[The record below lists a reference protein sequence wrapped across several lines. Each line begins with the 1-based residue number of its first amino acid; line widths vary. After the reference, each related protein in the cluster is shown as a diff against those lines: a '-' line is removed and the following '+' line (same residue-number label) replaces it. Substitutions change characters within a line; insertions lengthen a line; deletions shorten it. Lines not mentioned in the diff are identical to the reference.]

1 MANLALIMKTK
12 TEELIKEFQFRTSRS
27 GGKGGQ
33 NVNKVSSRVELFWNV
48 NESLVFTEEEK
59 MRILVKLSNRI
70 NKEGF
75 LQIVSDED
83 RSQLRNKQ
91 NAISR
96 IIYLLTESLKVEKPR
111 KNTKP
116 GKADVA
122 RRLDEKKKQALK
134 KINRRSDWS

>member
-1 MANLALIMKTK
+1 MANLALIMKISI
-12 TEELIKEFQFRTSRS
+12 EELIKEFQFRTSRS

-48 NESLVFTEEEK
+48 NQSLVFAEDEK
-59 MRILVKLSNRI
+59 KRILLKLGNRI

-75 LQIVSDED
+75 LQIFSDEN

-91 NAISR
+91 NAIGR
-96 IIYLLTESLKVEKPR
+96 MVYLITESLKVDKQR

-116 GKADVA
+116 GKVA
-122 RRLDEKKKQALK
+122 IAKRLDEKKKQALK
-134 KINRRSDWS
+134 KINRKLNWD

>member
-33 NVNKVSSRVELFWNV
+33 NVNKVSSRVEVFWEV
-48 NESLVFTEEEK
+48 NQSLVFTEEEK
-59 MRILVKLSNRI
+59 ERILLKLGNRI

-75 LQIVSDED
+75 LQVVSDED

-96 IIYLLTESLKVEKPR
+96 IIYLITESLKVKKPR

-116 GKADVA
+116 GKAA
-122 RRLDEKKKQALK
+122 IAKRLNEK
-134 KINRRSDWS
+134 